1 MGGPDNLD
9 LNLEAMQ
16 EAIKK
21 AAEAEAEMIRKL
33 AAGEIDE

>member
-16 EAIKK
+16 EAIEEAKRQE
-21 AAEAEAEMIRKL
+21 EAEKLRKAL
-33 AAGEIDE
+33 EENS